1 MTRAALIT
9 TRFGL
14 PMEPPNESS
23 HPENLRNRLQKPFR
37 GQEESRGSPCAL
49 PPKENLKQAS
59 LYITNS
65 RSLRTSLYITNSR
78 SLWSVA
84 TQSSLQPTR
93 SSGDFEETQDDTC
106 AFEEVRNHLLRF
118 GRASNPFETLNHDT
132 ENKTHRSL
140 HKAEESECPLLRGRD
155 DALEF

>member
-23 HPENLRNRLQKPFR
+23 HPENLRNHLQKPFR

-65 RSLRTSLYITNSR
+65 GSLRTWQGV
-78 SLWSVA
+78 LWSVA

-93 SSGDFEETQDDTC
+93 SSGDFEETQDDMC
-106 AFEEVRNHLLRF
+106 ALEEVRNHLLRF

-140 HKAEESECPLLRGRD
+140 HKAEESECPLLRGRE
-155 DALEF
+155 DALES

>member
-23 HPENLRNRLQKPFR
+23 HPENLRNHLQKPFR

-65 RSLRTSLYITNSR
+65 RSLRTWQGV
-78 SLWSVA
+78 LWSVA
-84 TQSSLQPTR
+84 TQSSLQPTK

>member
-65 RSLRTSLYITNSR
+65 GSLRTWQGV
-78 SLWSVA
+78 LWSVA
-84 TQSSLQPTR
+84 TQSSLQPTK

>member
-65 RSLRTSLYITNSR
+65 GSLRTWQGV
-78 SLWSVA
+78 LWSVA

-93 SSGDFEETQDDTC
+93 SSGDFEETQDDMC
-106 AFEEVRNHLLRF
+106 ALEEVRNHLLRF

-140 HKAEESECPLLRGRD
+140 HKAEESECPLLRGRE
-155 DALEF
+155 DALES